1 MSQGYALSGQ
11 EYLRKI
17 LLARIYPV
25 ARLTP
30 LHKLEKL
37 TDKLGVGKVY
47 LKREDYQTIHSFKIR
62 GAYNK
67 IRQLSR
73 DQLDCGIVEKLTDKL
88 GVGKVY
94 LKREDYQTIHSF
106 KIRGA
111 YNKIRQLSRDQLD
124 CGIVAASAGNHAQ
137 GCALSAKNLGCRAV
151 IVMPT
156 TTPDLKVD
164 AVRRYGAEVVLYGES
179 FSESYEHAKNLAREQ
194 GLTLIPPYDDPDV
207 IAGQGTIAHEIMGQV
222 NEIDTI
228 FVQIGGGGLAAGIA
242 VYIKNLIPKIKVI
255 GVEAEGSACMKAA
268 IANGSPCNI
277 GFVSHFADGVAVS
290 QAGDETFRLCNE
302 YLDDIITCSNDEICA
317 AMKDIFD
324 DTRAI
329 AEPSGALSLAG
340 LKKYVRCN
348 EYLDDIITCS
358 NDEICAAMKDIF
370 DDTRAIAEP
379 SGALSLA
386 GLKKYVR
393 MHGLSNGNHIAIMSG
408 ANVKFH
414 TLRMVAERCDVGEM
428 TEGIFSVEIPEAKG
442 AFLNF
447 CNTIGNRHVT
457 EFSYRLHRRDRARIF
472 ASIEMTNGDRE
483 RNEISASLTASGY
496 NVTDLTKDTLAKDHI
511 RYMIGGHLGDGEKE
525 RLFLFEFP
533 ETKGALND
541 FLTKL
546 AGTKDTLA
554 KDHIRYMIGGH
565 LGDGEKERL
574 FLFEFPETKGALNDF
589 LTKLAGT
596 FSISLFHF
604 RISGLEYCSVLCG
617 FDVTK
622 GDEGLDQFLND
633 IKYPYV
639 ELTDNTAYNQFLC

>member
-30 LHKLEKL
+30 LHKL
-37 TDKLGVGKVY
+37 
-47 LKREDYQTIHSFKIR
+47 
-62 GAYNK
+62 
-67 IRQLSR
+67 
-73 DQLDCGIVEKLTDKL
+73 EKLTDKL

-340 LKKYVRCN
+340 LKKYVR
-348 EYLDDIITCS
+348 
-358 NDEICAAMKDIF
+358 
-370 DDTRAIAEP
+370 
-379 SGALSLA
+379 
-386 GLKKYVR
+386 

-546 AGTKDTLA
+546 AGT
-554 KDHIRYMIGGH
+554 
-565 LGDGEKERL
+565 
-574 FLFEFPETKGALNDF
+574 
-589 LTKLAGT
+589 

-639 ELTDNTAYNQFLC
+639 ELTDNTAYNQFLCQFSFSFIANQKAQGYHHGLGLLLWGQPTS

>member
-30 LHKLEKL
+30 LHKL
-37 TDKLGVGKVY
+37 
-47 LKREDYQTIHSFKIR
+47 
-62 GAYNK
+62 
-67 IRQLSR
+67 
-73 DQLDCGIVEKLTDKL
+73 EKLTDKL

-340 LKKYVRCN
+340 LKKYVR
-348 EYLDDIITCS
+348 
-358 NDEICAAMKDIF
+358 
-370 DDTRAIAEP
+370 
-379 SGALSLA
+379 
-386 GLKKYVR
+386 

-546 AGTKDTLA
+546 AGT
-554 KDHIRYMIGGH
+554 
-565 LGDGEKERL
+565 
-574 FLFEFPETKGALNDF
+574 
-589 LTKLAGT
+589 

-639 ELTDNTAYNQFLC
+639 ELTDNTAYNQFLCQFSFSFIANQKAQGYHHSLGLLPWSSPPLKGSFPHH

>member
-30 LHKLEKL
+30 LHKL
-37 TDKLGVGKVY
+37 
-47 LKREDYQTIHSFKIR
+47 
-62 GAYNK
+62 
-67 IRQLSR
+67 
-73 DQLDCGIVEKLTDKL
+73 EKLTDKL

-340 LKKYVRCN
+340 LKKYVR
-348 EYLDDIITCS
+348 
-358 NDEICAAMKDIF
+358 
-370 DDTRAIAEP
+370 
-379 SGALSLA
+379 
-386 GLKKYVR
+386 

-546 AGTKDTLA
+546 AGT
-554 KDHIRYMIGGH
+554 
-565 LGDGEKERL
+565 
-574 FLFEFPETKGALNDF
+574 
-589 LTKLAGT
+589 

-639 ELTDNTAYNQFLC
+639 ELTDNTAYNQFLCQFSFSFIANQKAQGYHHGLGLLLWSSPPLKGSFTPSLMAYLSVLIPPQFLLSSSKLLIPCPQRFHTTSQQ

>member
-30 LHKLEKL
+30 LHKL
-37 TDKLGVGKVY
+37 
-47 LKREDYQTIHSFKIR
+47 
-62 GAYNK
+62 
-67 IRQLSR
+67 
-73 DQLDCGIVEKLTDKL
+73 EKLTDKL

-340 LKKYVRCN
+340 LKKYVR
-348 EYLDDIITCS
+348 
-358 NDEICAAMKDIF
+358 
-370 DDTRAIAEP
+370 
-379 SGALSLA
+379 
-386 GLKKYVR
+386 

-546 AGTKDTLA
+546 AGT
-554 KDHIRYMIGGH
+554 
-565 LGDGEKERL
+565 
-574 FLFEFPETKGALNDF
+574 
-589 LTKLAGT
+589 

-639 ELTDNTAYNQFLC
+639 ELTDNTAYNQFLCQFSFSFIANQKAQGYHHGLGLLLWSSPPRELLPPNLTIMA

>member
-1 MSQGYALSGQ
+1 MSQGNDALSGQ

-30 LHKLEKL
+30 LHKL
-37 TDKLGVGKVY
+37 DKL
-47 LKREDYQTIHSFKIR
+47 S
-62 GAYNK
+62 
-67 IRQLSR
+67 
-73 DQLDCGIVEKLTDKL
+73 DKL

-137 GCALSAKNLGCRAV
+137 GCALSAKKLSCRAV

-164 AVRRYGAEVVLYGES
+164 AVRRFGAEVVLFGES
-179 FSESYEHAKNLAREQ
+179 FSESYEHAKSLAREQ

-207 IAGQGTIAHEIMGQV
+207 IAGQGTIAHEILGQLTEV
-222 NEIDTI
+222 DTI

-242 VYIKNLIPKIKVI
+242 VYIKNLLPRIKVI

-302 YLDDIITCSNDEICA
+302 YLDEVITCSNDEICA

-340 LKKYVRCN
+340 LKKYAR
-348 EYLDDIITCS
+348 T
-358 NDEICAAMKDIF
+358 
-370 DDTRAIAEP
+370 
-379 SGALSLA
+379 
-386 GLKKYVR
+386 
-393 MHGLSNGNHIAIMSG
+393 HGLSSGNHVAIMSG

-442 AFLNF
+442 AFLTF

-457 EFSYRLHRRDRARIF
+457 EFSYRVHRQDRARIF
-472 ASIEMTNGDRE
+472 ASIELTNGERE
-483 RNEISASLTASGY
+483 LNEISASLTAGGY
-496 NVTDLTKDTLAKDHI
+496 KVTDLTKDTLAKDHI
-511 RYMIGGHLGDGEKE
+511 RYMIGGHLGDNEKE

-533 ETKGALND
+533 ESKGALND

-546 AGTKDTLA
+546 AGS
-554 KDHIRYMIGGH
+554 
-565 LGDGEKERL
+565 
-574 FLFEFPETKGALNDF
+574 
-589 LTKLAGT
+589 

-617 FDVTK
+617 FDVTN
-622 GDEGLDQFLND
+622 GDEGLDEFLNN

-639 ELTDNTAYNQFLC
+639 ELTDNVAYTQFLC

>member
-1 MSQGYALSGQ
+1 MSQGHDALSGQ

-30 LHKLEKL
+30 LHKL
-37 TDKLGVGKVY
+37 
-47 LKREDYQTIHSFKIR
+47 
-62 GAYNK
+62 
-67 IRQLSR
+67 
-73 DQLDCGIVEKLTDKL
+73 EKLTDKL

-340 LKKYVRCN
+340 LKKYVR
-348 EYLDDIITCS
+348 
-358 NDEICAAMKDIF
+358 
-370 DDTRAIAEP
+370 
-379 SGALSLA
+379 
-386 GLKKYVR
+386 

-546 AGTKDTLA
+546 AGT
-554 KDHIRYMIGGH
+554 
-565 LGDGEKERL
+565 
-574 FLFEFPETKGALNDF
+574 
-589 LTKLAGT
+589 

-639 ELTDNTAYNQFLC
+639 ELTDNTAYNQFLCQFSFSFIANQKAQGYHHGLGLLLWGQPTS